1 MQIYDIDFLHGCS
14 QPTIVMI
21 HQDVNGRHIKTHE
34 LSLRDREF
42 VKVTP
47 IKFYEAFEKT
57 TFIILLI
64 IRYRGNKTMSSVRPT
79 ESLLFQNPFV
89 VAS

>member
-1 MQIYDIDFLHGCS
+1 MQIYDIDFLHGCA

-42 VKVTP
+42 VKVW
-47 IKFYEAFEKT
+47 KF
-57 TFIILLI
+57 
-64 IRYRGNKTMSSVRPT
+64 S
-79 ESLLFQNPFV
+79 
-89 VAS
+89 